1 MKSFIFL
8 GMGALVDILSGVMS
22 GANYSTKVRKW
33 THAGANSA
41 ADLGQVFIAVDP
53 NCFAPDF
60 EDRMVDFNCR
70 LRGCKPVNTFPT
82 QILLL
87 FRK

>member
-1 MKSFIFL
+1 M
-8 GMGALVDILSGVMS
+8 A

-70 LRGCKPVNTFPT
+70 LRGCKPVNTFSYPNT
-82 QILLL
+82 YIIHKIIFIVYFLHYYRLTPKNL
-87 FRK
+87 